1 MIEVGATLA
10 IHPGALGDVLLA
22 VPALRALRAQRPGQV
37 LALAAQPR
45 LARLLT
51 ALGEVDRALDFESL
65 ALDALF
71 TTDPARARP
80 LLAHVGRLVCW
91 FGSRDSL
98 FAANLCTIVPDA
110 LVASPAAADVPVWQ
124 HLRRSVNAPLEG
136 ETAPL
141 RVPPVVAQ
149 TGRQALLNLGWD
161 GARPVIVLHPGAG
174 SAAKR
179 WPVDGFVRVA
189 RDVGEGRPIA
199 LVIHEGP
206 ADAEAAAA
214 LIAGLGPTAIHL
226 REPTLEVLTGVL
238 ACAALYLGND
248 SGVSHLAAAVGAPSV
263 VLFTRGLLGW
273 RPWGATVE
281 LPVVSTAKIV
291 PADLERVLAAARQA
305 MT

>member
-1 MIEVGATLA
+1 MIEVGDTLA

-65 ALDALF
+65 GLDALF

-98 FAANLCTIVPDA
+98 FAANLCTIVPGA

-149 TGRQALLNLGWD
+149 TGRQALLNPGWD
-161 GARPVIVLHPGAG
+161 GARPVILLHPGAG
-174 SAAKR
+174 SVAKR
-179 WPVDGFVRVA
+179 WPVDGFAEGRRAMSRRGGRLPSSSMRVQPTPKRPRSYMSRAGAHSHPPPRTHLGSADRCACLRRAVPRQRLRREPPRSRRGRAERGAVHAGASRVA
-189 RDVGEGRPIA
+189 PVGALRLSYPSFRLRRSSPPTSKGSWPPPGRP
-199 LVIHEGP
+199 
-206 ADAEAAAA
+206 
-214 LIAGLGPTAIHL
+214 
-226 REPTLEVLTGVL
+226 
-238 ACAALYLGND
+238 
-248 SGVSHLAAAVGAPSV
+248 
-263 VLFTRGLLGW
+263 
-273 RPWGATVE
+273 
-281 LPVVSTAKIV
+281 
-291 PADLERVLAAARQA
+291 
-305 MT
+305 

>member
-91 FGSRDSL
+91 FGSRDPL
-98 FAANLCTIVPDA
+98 FAANLRTIVPGA

-149 TGRQALLNLGWD
+149 TGRQALLNVGWD

-189 RDVGEGRPIA
+189 RDVSEGRPLA
-199 LVIHEGP
+199 LVVHEGP

-214 LIAGLGPTAIHL
+214 LMAAAGAHGHPPPGTHLGSADRCACLRRVVPRQRL
-226 REPTLEVLTGVL
+226 RREPPRGRRGRPERR
-238 ACAALYLGND
+238 
-248 SGVSHLAAAVGAPSV
+248 V
-263 VLFTRGLLGW
+263 VHAG
-273 RPWGATVE
+273 
-281 LPVVSTAKIV
+281 
-291 PADLERVLAAARQA
+291 AARLA
-305 MT
+305 PVGGHG